1 MTVEA
6 AFQKMVQSLSEYYGQ
21 GEAHSI
27 SRIVFEDAFQC
38 YNFSS
43 PKDFPPEYAFLYQ
56 ETLQRLL
63 NKEPVQYILGQADFY
78 GLKFKVSPATLIPRQ
93 ETEELVYWIIE
104 TCKRKNLTNAKV
116 LDIGTGTGCI
126 PIALKVK
133 LNNIYAKG
141 LDISSEVIEVAKQ
154 NALLNRVEVAFEKA
168 DILDR
173 KNWQVLGEYDLIV
186 SNPPYIPH
194 KEKSLMPEHVLGY
207 EPGLALFVEDD
218 DPLIFYKAVTDFAE
232 AHLRANGWLFFE
244 CNEYNAVEVLAYIQQ
259 QGFQEAVIQQDLM
272 GKDRMIRAQKP
283 TA

>member
-6 AFQKMVQSLSEYYGQ
+6 AFQNMVQSLSEYYGQ

-27 SRIVFEDAFQC
+27 SRIVFEDAFQL
-38 YNFSS
+38 YSFSS
-43 PKDFPPEYAFLYQ
+43 LKDFPPKYASLYQ
-56 ETLQRLL
+56 EILQRLL
-63 NKEPVQYILGQADFY
+63 KKEPVQYILGQADFY

-104 TCKRKNLTNAKV
+104 TCKQKNLTNAEV

-126 PIALKVK
+126 PITLKVK
-133 LNNIYAKG
+133 LNTFYAKG
-141 LDISSEVIEVAKQ
+141 LDVSEKAIEVARK
-154 NALLNRVEVAFEKA
+154 NAVLNRVEVAFKKA
-168 DILDR
+168 DILNR
-173 KNWQVLGEYDLIV
+173 KNWQELGEYDLIV

-194 KEKSLMPEHVLGY
+194 KEQSLMPEHVLAY

-218 DPLIFYKAVTDFAE
+218 DPLIFYKAVTDFAK

-244 CNEYNAVEVLAYIQQ
+244 CNEYNAVEVLAYIKQ
-259 QGFQEAVIQQDLM
+259 QGFQEAVIQQDMM
-272 GKDRMIRAQKP
+272 GKDRMIRARKP